1 MAPTDPV
8 VLITGAA
15 GGLGPVAAARYAE
28 AGARLALAG
37 RDRGRLE
44 ALAKEIGLAP
54 DRWATAV
61 GDLREEET
69 VRRLV
74 GEIGER
80 LGPIDVLLHLVGGWT
95 GGKTVVDMDPDDLR
109 TMVDRHLW
117 TTFNVARAVV
127 PSMTARGWGRIVG
140 VSSPFASTPGAR
152 MSAYGVAKAS
162 EEALLGSLAREVGGS
177 GVTVNVL
184 VVKTI
189 DVKHARANEPSDKN
203 RSWTTPEEIV
213 DAMVYLTSDDGAA
226 VNGARI
232 PLYLRD

>member
-54 DRWATAV
+54 DRWAAAV
-61 GDLREEET
+61 GDLRDEAT
-69 VRRLV
+69 AGRLV
-74 GEIGER
+74 GEIGQR

-109 TMVDRHLW
+109 TMVERHLW
-117 TTFNVARAVV
+117 TTFNVAREVV

-189 DVKHARANEPSDKN
+189 DVKHARENEPSDKN